1 MTCLCS
7 GILYA
12 DVACWPIS
20 HVPSE
25 GELVPTD
32 KIELNLGGCAANVA
46 IDLARL
52 GVDVMLSGCVG
63 DDALSDF
70 IVRSVSVPKVDI
82 SRLQKSE
89 NRCPGTALHL
99 NVEGQ
104 DRRFICTTG
113 ANDDYT
119 FDDELFTLIAEPN
132 LSRPKVFYL
141 GGFFMLRALET
152 EQTPLFLKTAQKHGW
167 TTLVDVVLYGDRP
180 YWDILKPL
188 LPHTDIFMPNE
199 HEGEKIAGI
208 RNPHDQAKKFLDA
221 GAGAVIITQ
230 GENGTLYVSEKE
242 QYRTGVYPTNYV
254 SGSGAG
260 DAFDAGL
267 IAALLEGCGHR
278 EAIRWG
284 SALGASCVR
293 QVSTTSG
300 VFNREELLEFL
311 DKHEL
316 EFSHNG
322 ADFPTGYPPH
332 PSNQRS

>member
-7 GILYA
+7 GILFA
-12 DVACWPIS
+12 DVACFPIS

-25 GELVPTD
+25 GELVPTEM
-32 KIELNLGGCAANVA
+32 IELNLGGCAANVA

-52 GVDVMLSGCVG
+52 GVDVTLSGCVG

-70 IVRSVSVPKVDI
+70 IVRSVSVPKVDA
-82 SRLQKSE
+82 SRLQKSA
-89 NRCPGTALHL
+89 NRCPGTALHI

-113 ANDDYT
+113 ANDDYI
-119 FDDELFTLIAEPN
+119 FDDALFKQISGPN
-132 LSRPKVFYL
+132 LPEPKIFYL

-152 EQTPLFLKTAQKHGW
+152 EQTPLFLKTVREHGW

-188 LPHTDIFMPNE
+188 LPYTDIFMPNE
-199 HEGEKIAGI
+199 HEGEKITGMKS
-208 RNPHDQAKKFLDA
+208 PHDQAKKFLDA
-221 GAGAVIITQ
+221 GVGAAIITR
-230 GENGTLYVSEKE
+230 GEKGTFYFGEKE
-242 QYRTGVYPTNYV
+242 QFWAGVYPTNYV

-267 IAALLEGCGHR
+267 IAALLEGHDR
-278 EAIRWG
+278 WEAVRWG

-293 QVSTTSG
+293 QVSTTGG

-316 EFSHNG
+316 E
-322 ADFPTGYPPH
+322 
-332 PSNQRS
+332 RE